1 MKTYTYSE
9 ARQRLASLLD
19 QAGREG
25 RVQIRR
31 QDGSTFVLQP
41 VVTTDSP
48 LDVPGVRS
56 ALKRGELVDLIRD
69 ERAGAGERIV
79 RALAHPRGRSTARA
93 KKRGAGGGGARPASA
108 EGKDLT

>member
-19 QAGREG
+19 QAVREG

-41 VVTTDSP
+41 IIATRSP

-56 ALKRGELVDLIRD
+56 SLRRGELVDLIRE
-69 ERAGAGERIV
+69 ERAGAGDRIV
-79 RALAHPRGRSTARA
+79 AALANLGSKPTA
-93 KKRGAGGGGARPASA
+93 KKRRVRRG
-108 EGKDLT
+108 

>member
-19 QAGREG
+19 QAGRDG

-41 VVTTDSP
+41 VVVSDSP

-56 ALKRGELVDLIRD
+56 SLKRGELVDMIRD
-69 ERAGAGERIV
+69 ERAGAGDRIV
-79 RALAHPRGRSTARA
+79 EVLADKRRLPAVRA
-93 KKRGAGGGGARPASA
+93 KKRPRG
-108 EGKDLT
+108 

>member
-19 QAGREG
+19 QARRDG

-41 VVTTDSP
+41 VTSSRSP

-56 ALKRGELVDLIRD
+56 SLKRGELVEMIRE
-69 ERAGAGERIV
+69 ERAGAGDRVVE
-79 RALAHPRGRSTARA
+79 ALSNTRLLPPARA
-93 KKRGAGGGGARPASA
+93 KKRLRR
-108 EGKDLT
+108 

>member
-19 QAGREG
+19 QAVREG

-41 VVTTDSP
+41 IVTKRSP

-56 ALKRGELVDLIRD
+56 SLRRGELVDLIRD
-69 ERAGAGERIV
+69 ERAASGDRIV
-79 RALAHPRGRSTARA
+79 AALTTEGVKRAGPKRKGRQ
-93 KKRGAGGGGARPASA
+93 G
-108 EGKDLT
+108 

>member
-31 QDGSTFVLQP
+31 QDGSTFVLRP
-41 VVTTDSP
+41 VVATRSP

-56 ALKRGELVDLIRD
+56 SLRRGELVDLIRE
-69 ERAGAGERIV
+69 ERASAGDRIV
-79 RALAHPRGRSTARA
+79 AALPNRRVRPTGPKRRGRRV
-93 KKRGAGGGGARPASA
+93 
-108 EGKDLT
+108 

>member
-19 QAGREG
+19 QAGRDG

-41 VVTTDSP
+41 VVATDSP
-48 LDVPGVRS
+48 LDVPGVRTS
-56 ALKRGELVDLIRD
+56 LRRGELVAMIRD
-69 ERAGAGERIV
+69 ERAGAGDRIV
-79 RALAHPRGRSTARA
+79 AALSHQRPLPRVRATKRPRR
-93 KKRGAGGGGARPASA
+93 
-108 EGKDLT
+108 

>member
-19 QAGREG
+19 QAGRDG
-25 RVQIRR
+25 QVQIRR

-48 LDVPGVRS
+48 LAVPGVQS
-56 ALKRGELVDLIRD
+56 TLKRGELVELIRD
-69 ERAGAGERIV
+69 ERAGSGDRV
-79 RALAHPRGRSTARA
+79 T
-93 KKRGAGGGGARPASA
+93 KKRRRS
-108 EGKDLT
+108 

>member
-19 QAGREG
+19 QAVREG

-41 VVTTDSP
+41 IITTRSP

-56 ALKRGELVDLIRD
+56 SLRRGELVDLIRE
-69 ERAGAGERIV
+69 ERAGAGDRIV
-79 RALAHPRGRSTARA
+79 AALASQGLKPTA
-93 KKRGAGGGGARPASA
+93 KKRKGRRG
-108 EGKDLT
+108 